1 MEFQPSDI
9 FFLVNM
15 SVQSSIQC
23 SFARNSLAIFR
34 ATRATV
40 HDKVLVKFQRF
51 MNNASMNPS
60 GLKSMYCVTVL
71 FLLVLQQSLPTLNRF
86 C

>member
-1 MEFQPSDI
+1 VEFQPSDI

-40 HDKVLVKFQRF
+40 HDKVLVKEISEVHEQ
-51 MNNASMNPS
+51 
-60 GLKSMYCVTVL
+60 C
-71 FLLVLQQSLPTLNRF
+71 
-86 C
+86 